1 MISNIE
7 KPASTLGMSMSIQ
20 SITDEVLR
28 NIKRENMRLDD
39 FLALKFVLQKAG
51 LDTNAEVILG
61 VPNETIEIHINSMDA
76 LPIA

>member
-1 MISNIE
+1 MTN
-7 KPASTLGMSMSIQ
+7 G
-20 SITDEVLR
+20 VLR

-51 LDTNAEVILG
+51 FDTNAEVILG

>member
-61 VPNETIEIHINSMDA
+61 DPMK
-76 LPIA
+76 L